1 MTQRPSIEST
11 YTYLNRYGYACR
23 NWSFYSGSV
32 GSQELI
38 DMYGDGDSVFND
50 DR

>member
-11 YTYLNRYGYACR
+11 YTYLNRYGYACQ